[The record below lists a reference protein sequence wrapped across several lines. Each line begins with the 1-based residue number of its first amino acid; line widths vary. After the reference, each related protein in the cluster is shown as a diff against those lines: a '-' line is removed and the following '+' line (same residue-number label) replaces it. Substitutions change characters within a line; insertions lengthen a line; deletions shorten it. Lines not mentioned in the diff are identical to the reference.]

1 MTLFTYRDL
10 WALDI
15 NEPPSFIS
23 PRSIVAA
30 NVDNNPEDESVLI
43 VGSLSGFLR
52 IIGAVHGTE
61 AGNDDYAEITEQAAI
76 LAEFHLSA
84 PILQVEAERFVG
96 YFLKNYLH
104 TYMSILRVV
113 DAIIFSF

>member
-10 WALDI
+10 WSLDI
-15 NEPPSFIS
+15 NEPPNFIS
-23 PRSIVAA
+23 SRATVAA
-30 NVDNNPEDESVLI
+30 NVDNNPDDESVLI

-52 IIGAVHGTE
+52 IIGAIHGTE
-61 AGNDDYAEITEQAAI
+61 SGDDDYAEITDQAAI

-96 YFLKNYLH
+96 
-104 TYMSILRVV
+104 
-113 DAIIFSF
+113 